1 MERRCANFAAYL
13 RFTAFGLF
21 VGACVLRGGVAKN
34 EPSLHLLCSVN
45 NHENHRK
52 HP

>member
-21 VGACVLRGGVAKN
+21 VGGVRFAWR
-34 EPSLHLLCSVN
+34 CS
-45 NHENHRK
+45 EK
-52 HP
+52 